1 MVTQGLRRLSESQY
15 REVVNMCGSLPG
27 STAVQIFILIST
39 LLTKS
44 PFISYIAFFAFCLMS
59 SLVLLVLGTLSRH
72 YLRDESVM
80 PVQLRLVFLGFKA
93 AGAGII
99 FSRLIHNVNLKRQHQ
114 DLFKLGIVMGTAIL
128 YFYFRSTSCI
138 EACLLCGGVFSL
150 YVETDVKRKM
160 NEQTRQV
167 MRSMSKYS
175 ILFGSFST
183 YLLLGIYLVLWLVF
197 KFNPQS
203 TYIYCGIFY
212 FVACFIFGPAST
224 IFAFLFAYFTESNL
238 MTVEQFWLGVPLAYL
253 LPGTSI
259 NIVVYYGTLID
270 GLRGGLLAWIF
281 VYLPAF
287 LSVYG
292 ILPDW
297 YLYRD
302 RPGIQ
307 RLLIGVSCV
316 SSGLALASVANPMT

>member
-1 MVTQGLRRLSESQY
+1 
-15 REVVNMCGSLPG
+15 
-27 STAVQIFILIST
+27 
-39 LLTKS
+39 
-44 PFISYIAFFAFCLMS
+44 MS
-59 SLVLLVLGTLSRH
+59 SLVLLFLGTLV
-72 YLRDESVM
+72 RDYVQDENTL

-99 FSRLIHNVNLKRQHQ
+99 FSRLIHNVSLKKQ
-114 DLFKLGIVMGTAIL
+114 DQNLFKISIMLGTTIL
-128 YFYFRSTSCI
+128 YFYFRSTACI
-138 EACLLCGGVFSL
+138 EACLFFGGVLSL
-150 YVETDVKRKM
+150 YVETDVKKKM

-167 MRSMSKYS
+167 MKSMSKYS

-183 YLLLGIYLVLWLVF
+183 YLLLGIYLILWLVF
-197 KFNPQS
+197 KFHPQS
-203 TYIYCGIFY
+203 PYVYCGIFY

-224 IFAFLFAYFTESNL
+224 IFAFLFAYFSESQL
-238 MTVEQFWLGVPLAYL
+238 MTPEQFWLGVPLAYL

-259 NIVVYYGTLID
+259 NIAVYYGTLID
-270 GLRGGLLAWIF
+270 GARGALLAWVCI
-281 VYLPAF
+281 YLPAF

-316 SSGLALASVANPMT
+316 SSGLALASVQTYQHVDSHAAVALHGSGRGRHCRSIHNHGLL